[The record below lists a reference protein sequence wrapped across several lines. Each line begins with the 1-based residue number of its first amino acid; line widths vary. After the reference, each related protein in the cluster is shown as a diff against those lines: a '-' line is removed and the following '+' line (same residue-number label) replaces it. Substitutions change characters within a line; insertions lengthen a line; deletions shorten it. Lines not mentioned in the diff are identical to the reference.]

1 LLMDAM
7 ERSERFSGKEHPD
20 TVLWAQ
26 YLTDIRGMCLFFW
39 CYDMIEWEA
48 YGFSRST
55 KNAPDMVPSI
65 PAQVAETQDIASNPS
80 RGIDTQTVVTDK
92 PAPTTGSTSPN
103 KGSETQS
110 TATVSRLSFLRRLLQ
125 RKGS

>member
-1 LLMDAM
+1 M
-7 ERSERFSGKEHPD
+7 F
-20 TVLWAQ
+20 
-26 YLTDIRGMCLFFW
+26 LFFW
-39 CYDMIEWEA
+39 CYDMIEWDA

-55 KNAPDMVPSI
+55 KNVQDMVPSI
-65 PAQVAETQDIASNPS
+65 PAQVAETQDMAFNPA
-80 RGIDTQTVVTDK
+80 RGIDTQTVVTDR
-92 PAPTTGSTSPN
+92 PATTTGSTSPN